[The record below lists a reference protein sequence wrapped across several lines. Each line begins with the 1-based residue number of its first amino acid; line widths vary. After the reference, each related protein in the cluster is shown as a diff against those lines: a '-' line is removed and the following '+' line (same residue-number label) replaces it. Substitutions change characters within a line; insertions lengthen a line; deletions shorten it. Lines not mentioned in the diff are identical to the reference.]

1 MIYMTQTKFHY
12 MDLIK
17 DKKDLKNLRTWISDL
32 KQDLKRVD
40 LLLEYST
47 ERTFPNLILRK
58 NYIIRQIST
67 FETMIKIIKDDL
79 STLSRA

>member
-32 KQDLKRVD
+32 KKDLKRVD
-40 LLLEYST
+40 LLLEYNT

-58 NYIIRQIST
+58 YYIIRQIST